1 MANRM
6 KGVTSTERNGTLY
19 WYARV
24 GGRRVYCGKDEK
36 GRELAEAARSKE
48 IVKRYEYREMSAGL
62 KVKKTG
68 LRTVLDMANWYMT
81 LPTIQQQKGYQRKV
95 GACAHIKEYFGKRNV
110 NQVEGDHMERYRE
123 HRKGQSALD
132 GTINLELSI
141 LRAMYNLARKRKKI
155 DAESMPGE
163 FVLVKVGNPRRI
175 VTEGEFDL
183 ISKGASQD
191 FRDVLICAHESAM
204 RSREIANLTA
214 SQVNLDVRHI
224 SGKTLDYIDLGIFDT
239 KTGARRMVP
248 VSATLKGVLKRRI
261 QRLEP
266 KDRVFAY
273 TKGGRVRRYN
283 PNKISLAFM
292 RLCQK
297 IGILYGDKLLNEKGE
312 RVGIVFHCF
321 RHTRTTKWVEMGFSD
336 ELIRRATGHKS
347 LEAYRNYV
355 KITDPSAVMRLVAQN
370 NVKRYKN
377 DTKPA
382 QISHG

>member
-1 MANRM
+1 M
-6 KGVTSTERNGTLY
+6 KGVTCRERKGTAY

-24 GGRRVYCGKDEK
+24 GGQRVYCGKDDK

-48 IVKRYEYREMSAGL
+48 VVKRYENREMGAGL
-62 KVKKTG
+62 RVKKTEFK
-68 LRTVLDMANWYMT
+68 TVLDMANWYMT
-81 LPTIQQQKGYQRKV
+81 LPTVQQQKSYQRKV
-95 GACAHIKEYFGKRNV
+95 GACAHVKEYFGKRGI
-110 NQVEGDHMERYRE
+110 NQVEGDQMERYRE
-123 HRKGQSALD
+123 HRKGQGALD
-132 GTINLELSI
+132 GTVNLELSI

-155 DAESMPGE
+155 DADSMPGE
-163 FVLVKVGNPRRI
+163 FVLVKVRNPRRM
-175 VTEGEFDL
+175 VTEDEFDR
-183 ISKGASQD
+183 ISEGASGD
-191 FRDVLICAHESAM
+191 FRDVLICAYESAM

-214 SQVNLDVRHI
+214 SQVNLDVSHI
-224 SGKTLDYIDLGIFDT
+224 SGKTLDYINLGIFDT

-248 VSATLKGVLKRRI
+248 VSATLKEVLER
-261 QRLEP
+261 RLEGLESE
-266 KDRVFAY
+266 DRVFTY

-292 RLCQK
+292 RLGQE

-312 RVGIVFHCF
+312 RIGIVFHCF

-355 KITDPSAVMRLVAQN
+355 KITDPSAVMRLVARDD
-370 NVKRYKN
+370 VKRYKN
-377 DTKPA
+377 DTKTA